1 MIRALLAVTLAAALL
16 AASLPAIES
25 AAADRTAAS
34 LDRDVDRLE
43 RAGESLLAADAP
55 GARRVVTVSIPA
67 DSLAAVGVDELV
79 VDCEPRC
86 AVRYVLS
93 NGASRTRRL
102 DFPLTTPAGAV
113 RFGSPGE
120 HRLTL
125 GLRDG
130 DDGRIVTVR
139 G

>member
-34 LDRDVDRLE
+34 LDREVDRLE
-43 RAGESLLAADAP
+43 RAGHSLLADDDP
-55 GARRVVTVSIPA
+55 GARRVVTVTLPPGSLVA
-67 DSLAAVGVDELV
+67 AEVDSFAVSCDQ
-79 VDCEPRC
+79 RC
-86 AVRYVLS
+86 LVRYVLDS
-93 NGASRTRRL
+93 GASRSRRL
-102 DFPLTTPAGAV
+102 DLPLATPEGAV

-130 DDGRIVTVR
+130 DDGRVVTVR

>member
-1 MIRALLAVTLAAALL
+1 VIRALLAVALAAALL
-16 AASLPAIES
+16 AASLPAVES

-43 RAGESLLAADAP
+43 RAGESLLADDDP
-55 GARRVVTVSIPA
+55 GARRVFTVSLPA
-67 DSLAAVGVDELV
+67 TSLASAGVDAFTV
-79 VDCEPRC
+79 RCEPRC
-86 AVRYVLS
+86 VVRYVLG

-102 DFPLTTPAGAV
+102 DLPIATPAGAV

-120 HRLTL
+120 HRFTL
-125 GLRDG
+125 GLRDE
-130 DDGRIVTVR
+130 DDGRVVTVR